1 MGPATRLAATG
12 VLVAAMT
19 VAASTTV
26 LVPADLRDLAR
37 SADAIAYGRIVDVRT
52 LVAPGTRRIEREITF
67 GVIDYYKGGLGPSV
81 TFTVPGGQFG
91 HYRTVMVGSPEF
103 TEGEEVVLFL
113 GTAGAASP
121 YIVGFAQ
128 GVFRVVPEPTTGER
142 LVVSPVLVRSGSLR
156 GAVPVERGDPAR
168 VPLRLDAFAAEV
180 RRALET
186 SPRRTPGRER

>member
-1 MGPATRLAATG
+1 
-12 VLVAAMT
+12 MT

-26 LVPADLRDLAR
+26 LVPADLWDLTR

-52 LVAPGTRRIEREITF
+52 FVAPVTRRIEREITF
-67 GVIDYYKGGLGPSV
+67 GVTEYYKGGLGPSV

-128 GVFRVVPEPTTGER
+128 GVFRVVPDTRTGER
-142 LVVSPVLVRSGSLR
+142 FVLSPVLVRSGSLR
-156 GAVPVERGDPAR
+156 GAVPVQRGDPAR
-168 VPLRLDAFAAEV
+168 VPLRLEAFAAEV
-180 RRALET
+180 RRAIES
-186 SPRRTPGRER
+186 SPGRTPGRER